1 MYAVVTGA
9 SSGLGRELAFL
20 LAEEGYNLV
29 LIARREDRLKEIK
42 KALSKYEI
50 DVKLEELDLSVQDNC
65 FELFNRIKKLNVDL
79 LINNAGFGYLGL
91 FSETDLDKEL
101 NMIDLNIKAVQIL
114 TKLYIKNFDKGN
126 VVNIGSSAGFLPMPR
141 HSTYSAS
148 KAYVNRFSRAINYEL
163 KRQEKNVRVLVV
175 TPGPVKTEFNEVA
188 NASINRGMTANKC
201 AKIIIKG
208 IKKRKALIIPGL
220 SIKLLYFFV
229 RFFPNKM
236 LSNLGFRIQ
245 NNK

>member
-9 SSGLGRELAFL
+9 SSGLGKELAFL
-20 LAEEGYNLV
+20 LAKEGYSLV
-29 LIARREDRLKEIK
+29 LVARREDKLKEVKI
-42 KALSKYEI
+42 ALTKYDI
-50 DVKLEELDLSVQDNC
+50 DVKIEVLDLSVQANC
-65 FELFNRIKKLNVDL
+65 FELFNRIKKLDVDL

-101 NMIDLNIKAVQIL
+101 SMLDLNIKAVQIL
-114 TKLYIKNFDKGN
+114 TKLYIKNYDKGN

-163 KRQEKNVRVLVV
+163 KKQKKNVRVLVV
-175 TPGPVKTEFNEVA
+175 TPGPVNTEFNEVA
-188 NASINRGMTANKC
+188 NAAINHGISANKC
-201 AKIIIKG
+201 AREIIKG
-208 IKKRKALIIPGL
+208 IKKRKSLIIPGF

-229 RFFPNKM
+229 RFIPNRILSKM
-236 LSNLGFRIQ
+236 AFRIQ